1 MALWVFFALQIQTA
15 KNTVEMKR
23 RVLPAC
29 CGRAACKHLFQEA
42 EAELARPVQFITS
55 TLLLPECP
63 RRYAAA
69 LYLRANGSESKNRAE
84 CKQ

>member
-15 KNTVEMKR
+15 KNTDEMKR
-23 RVLPAC
+23 RVFQAC

-42 EAELARPVQFITS
+42 EAELAGPVQFITP
-55 TLLLPECP
+55 TLHLPECP
-63 RRYAAA
+63 RRNAAA
-69 LYLRANGSESKNRAE
+69 LYLRANGSEREKRAE